1 MTITDS
7 IVTKLVD
14 FIILASIAM
23 GVYILFKTYR
33 HTKKEEE
40 LEHKLIRKVLSLIQ
54 KEQIIYKYIG
64 RNSYSRDC
72 TNYYFNFGTF
82 TLYFDFE
89 SNLLY
94 TLVKND
100 NLYYNLDIL
109 AEYWNDITE
118 YYMSFEIDGTNI
130 ERVFYD
136 KEIIRLFLSEIY
148 KRFDRDFNK
157 MVSNTEEQHKLYEQ
171 ERQNN
176 TKKFLDNI

>member
-1 MTITDS
+1 MTMTDPIAMK
-7 IVTKLVD
+7 IVDL
-14 FIILASIAM
+14 IILANIAM
-23 GVYILFKTYR
+23 GVYLLFKTYR

-54 KEQIIYKYIG
+54 KEQIIYKSID
-64 RNSYSRDC
+64 RNSCSRDC

-89 SNLLY
+89 SSLLY

-109 AEYWNDITE
+109 AAYWNDITK
-118 YYMSFEIDGTNI
+118 YYMSFDIDGTNI

-136 KEIIRLFLSEIY
+136 KEIIRLFLSEVY

-157 MVSNTEEQHKLYEQ
+157 MISNKEEQHKLYEQ
-171 ERQNN
+171 ERENN
-176 TKKFLDNI
+176 TQRFLDNI